1 MSKETKVTTINNI
14 TIMKQTILVTGG
26 TGFIGS
32 HTTVE
37 LQQAGYKVVIVD
49 NLSNSKIEVL
59 DGIEKI
65 TGVRPAFENVD
76 LRDKEATEKVFAKYP
91 DIEGIIHFAASKAVG
106 ESVQKPL
113 LYYRNNIVSLVNLLE
128 LMPKYNVKGI
138 IFSSSCTVYGQ
149 PTPENL
155 PVTENAPIQ
164 PALSPYGNTKQVNE
178 EIIRDYIHSGA
189 PIKSIILRYFNPI
202 GAHPTALIGELPNG
216 VPMNLIPFVTQTAI
230 GIRKE
235 LKIFGNDYN
244 TPDGTCIRD
253 YIYVVDLAK
262 AHVAAM
268 ARVLDQ
274 DTDAIEYFNIGTGK
288 GVSTLEVVEGF
299 ERATGVKVNWQYAP
313 RREGDIEKV
322 WGNVDK
328 ANKVL
333 GWKAETPLEDVLKS
347 AWKWQ
352 LKLREDGIM

>member
-1 MSKETKVTTINNI
+1 
-14 TIMKQTILVTGG
+14 MKQTILVTGG

-49 NLSNSKIEVL
+49 NLSNSKKEVV

-65 TGVRPAFENVD
+65 TGVRPAFEQVD
-76 LRDKEATEKVFAKYP
+76 CCDLKALEGVFEKYP
-91 DIEGIIHFAASKAVG
+91 DIQGIIHFAASKAVG
-106 ESVQKPL
+106 ESVEKPL
-113 LYYRNNIVSLVNLLE
+113 LYYRNNINSLINLLE
-128 LMPKYNVKGI
+128 LMPKHHVKGI

-149 PTPENL
+149 PSEENL
-155 PVTENAPIQ
+155 PVTEKAPIQ
-164 PALSPYGNTKQVNE
+164 KALSPYGNTKQINE
-178 EIIRDYIHSGA
+178 EIIQDFIHSGA
-189 PIKSIILRYFNPI
+189 DIKSIILRYFNTI
-202 GAHPTALIGELPNG
+202 GAQPSALIGELPNG

-235 LKIFGNDYN
+235 LKIFGHDYN

-274 DTDAIEYFNIGTGK
+274 ETDRVEVFNIGTGR
-288 GVSTLEVVEGF
+288 GLSTLEVVEGF
-299 ERATGVKVNWQYAP
+299 EKATGVKLNWTYAP

-333 GWKAETPLEDVLKS
+333 GWKADTPVEDVLAS

-352 LKLREDGIM
+352 KKLREDGIM

>member
-1 MSKETKVTTINNI
+1 
-14 TIMKQTILVTGG
+14 MKQTILVTGG

-37 LQQAGYKVVIVD
+37 LIEAGYNVVIVD
-49 NLSNSKIEVL
+49 NLSNSKAEVV

-76 LRDKEATEKVFAKYP
+76 LRDKEATENVFKKYP
-91 DIEGIIHFAASKAVG
+91 AINGIIHFAASKAVG
-106 ESVQKPL
+106 ESVEKPL

-128 LMPKYNVKGI
+128 LMPVYGVKGI

-149 PTPENL
+149 PSKENL
-155 PVTENAPIQ
+155 PVTEEAPIQ
-164 PALSPYGNTKQVNE
+164 KALSPYGNTKQINE
-178 EIIRDYIHSGA
+178 EIIHDYIHSGA
-189 PIKSIILRYFNPI
+189 NVKSIILRYFNPI
-202 GAHPTALIGELPNG
+202 GAHPSALIGELPNG

-230 GIRKE
+230 GVRKE

-262 AHVAAM
+262 AHVKAM

-274 DTDAIEYFNIGTGK
+274 ETEPVEIFNIGTGK

-299 ERATGVKVNWQYAP
+299 EKATGVKVNWTYAP

-333 GWKAETPLEDVLKS
+333 GWKAETPLEDVLRS

>member
-1 MSKETKVTTINNI
+1 
-14 TIMKQTILVTGG
+14 MKQTILVTGG

-32 HTTVE
+32 HTSVE
-37 LQQAGYKVVIVD
+37 LIEAGYNVVIID
-49 NLSNSKIEVL
+49 NLSNSKMEVV

-76 LRDKEATEKVFAKYP
+76 LRDKEATEGVFKKYP
-91 DIEGIIHFAASKAVG
+91 GIAGIIHFAASKAVG

-149 PTPENL
+149 PKPENL
-155 PVTENAPIQ
+155 PVTEDAPHQ
-164 PALSPYGNTKQVNE
+164 KATSPYGNTKEINE
-178 EIIRDYIHSGA
+178 QIIYDYIHSGA
-189 PIKSIILRYFNPI
+189 NIKSIILRYFNPI
-202 GAHPTALIGELPNG
+202 GAHPSALIGELPNG
-216 VPMNLIPFVTQTAI
+216 VPANLIPYVTQTAM
-230 GIRKE
+230 GIRE
-235 LKIFGNDYN
+235 QLTIFGNDYP

-268 ARVLDQ
+268 RRVLDEE
-274 DTDAIEYFNIGTGK
+274 TEPIEYFNIGTGR
-288 GVSTLEVVEGF
+288 GNSTLEIVETF
-299 ERATGVKVNWQYAP
+299 EKATGVKVNWKYGP
-313 RREGDIEKV
+313 RREGDIVKI
-322 WGNVDK
+322 WGDCTK

-333 GWKAETPLEDVLKS
+333 GWKAETPLEDVLRS

-352 LKLREDGIM
+352 LKLREDGVM

>member
-1 MSKETKVTTINNI
+1 
-14 TIMKQTILVTGG
+14 MKQTILVTGG

-37 LQQAGYKVVIVD
+37 LIEAGYKVVIVD

-65 TGVRPAFENVD
+65 TGVRPAFEQVD
-76 LRDKEATEKVFAKYP
+76 LRDFAATEAVFAKYP
-91 DIEGIIHFAASKAVG
+91 DIEGIIRFAASKAVG

-149 PTPENL
+149 PKLENL
-155 PVTENAPIQ
+155 PVKEDCPHQKAT
-164 PALSPYGNTKQVNE
+164 SPYGNTKEINE
-178 EIIRDYIHSGA
+178 QIITDYIHSGA
-189 PIKSIILRYFNPI
+189 NIKSIILRYFNPI
-202 GAHPTALIGELPNG
+202 GAHPSAEIGELPNG
-216 VPMNLIPFVTQTAI
+216 VPNNLIPFVTQTAM

-235 LKIFGNDYN
+235 LTIFGNDYS

-268 ARVLDQ
+268 RRVLDEE
-274 DTDAIEYFNIGTGK
+274 TEALEFFNIGTGK
-288 GVSTLEVVEGF
+288 GNSTLEIVTTF
-299 ERATGVKVNWQYAP
+299 EKATGVKLNWKFGP
-313 RREGDIEKV
+313 RREGDIEEIY
-322 WGNVDK
+322 GNVEK

-333 GWKAETPLEDVLKS
+333 GWKAEAKLDDVLRS

-352 LKLREDGIM
+352 EKLRADGVM

>member
-1 MSKETKVTTINNI
+1 
-14 TIMKQTILVTGG
+14 MKQTILVTGG

-37 LQQAGYKVVIVD
+37 LIEAGYDVVIVD
-49 NLSNSKIEVL
+49 DLSNSKIEVL

-65 TGVRPAFENVD
+65 TGVRPAFEKVD
-76 LRDKEATEKVFAKYP
+76 LRDKDAAEAVFQKYP
-91 DIEGIIHFAASKAVG
+91 KISGIIHFAASKAVG

-113 LYYRNNIVSLVNLLE
+113 LYYRNNIVSLINLLE
-128 LMPKYNVKGI
+128 LMPQYDVKGI

-149 PTPENL
+149 PKPENL
-155 PVTENAPIQ
+155 PVTELAPHQ
-164 PALSPYGNTKQVNE
+164 KATSPYGNTKEINE
-178 EIIRDYIHSGA
+178 QIIYDYIHSGA
-189 PIKSIILRYFNPI
+189 NIKSIVHRYFNPI
-202 GAHPTALIGELPNG
+202 GAHPSALIGELPNG
-216 VPMNLIPFVTQTAI
+216 VPNNLIPFVTQTAM

-235 LKIFGNDYN
+235 LTIFGNDYN

-274 DTDAIEYFNIGTGK
+274 DTDQIEYFNVGTGH
-288 GVSTLEVVEGF
+288 GNSTKEIVDAF
-299 ERATGVKVNWQYAP
+299 EKATGVKLNWKYGP
-313 RREGDIEKV
+313 RREGDIEKI

-328 ANKVL
+328 ANNVL
-333 GWKAETPLEDVLKS
+333 GWKADTPLEDVLAS

-352 LKLREDGIM
+352 VKLREDGVM